1 MIWNEAALRE
11 LRALWALWPSVST
24 AEIGRRLGCSK
35 NAVVGK
41 AHRLDL
47 PARPSPIRRPAGWK
61 PGTPAIP
68 SIPRAPMATLP
79 ALPFETKAIVESILA
94 EDAPDPLAAQIAQR
108 IADIWKKPE
117 RPKPEVKRRP
127 SPSCCWPI
135 GEPGAKDF
143 RFCGDISMPGRP
155 YCHSHAKIAY
165 IHVRDRKVDADA

>member
-41 AHRLDL
+41 AHRFGL

-79 ALPFETKAIVESILA
+79 ALPSETKAIVESILA
-94 EDAPDPLAAQIAQR
+94 EDTPDPLAAQIAQR
-108 IADIWKKPE
+108 IADIWKEPE
-117 RPKPEVKRRP
+117 RPKPEVKRRTVG
-127 SPSCCWPI
+127 CYWPI
-135 GEPGAKDF
+135 GEPGAKNF
-143 RFCGDISMPGRP
+143 RFCDDLAIAGKP
-155 YCHSHAKIAY
+155 YCLEHAKLAY
-165 IHVRDRKVDADA
+165 IRVRDRKVDADA